1 MKPESDFSLEALHET
16 DWSLDDT
23 MHYLTANPLPADFH
37 WPHRDFPAARPQ
49 PVHPKNRIHYGYGK
63 WLRETPYFPGLFE
76 RIHGIIIAAGSDLPD
91 PETIAAELHRKY
103 GRATQN

>member
-1 MKPESDFSLEALHET
+1 MSEFTLEAPRVV

-37 WPHRDFPAARPQ
+37 WPHRDYPADRPQ
-49 PVHPKNRIHYGYGK
+49 PVHPKNRIHAGYGK

-76 RIHGIIIAAGSDLPD
+76 RIHGIILEAGDTLPD
-91 PETIAAELHRKY
+91 AEQIAAEVRKKY
-103 GRATQN
+103 GRTP